1 MSVAN
6 QFTDQYSHQV
16 INKITAIIQTLS
28 SDAKKHLSERL
39 ENLAVQSGSNSSQ
52 QAMADA
58 IAGKNYSPEEK
69 KELALLNLMNS
80 FSQRAKLLEDTIGT
94 SEVAK
99 LLACR
104 SRQTPLDRRENQTLL
119 AVKDNGQWKYPL
131 WQFDPEGDDGVING
145 LSETIQALN
154 VSDLAKVSWLTRP
167 NAIFNNLTPLEML
180 KRSEIERVVNEAV
193 GVGLPQ

>member
-6 QFTDQYSHQV
+6 QFTDEYSNQI
-16 INKITAIIQTLS
+16 INKVTQITQDLS

-39 ENLAVQSGSNSSQ
+39 ENLAVKSGSNSSQ
-52 QAMADA
+52 QAVGDA
-58 IAGKNYSPEEK
+58 IAGKTYSPEEK

-99 LLACR
+99 LLSCR
-104 SRQTPLDRRENQTLL
+104 SRQTPLDRRENKTLL

-131 WQFDPEGDDGVING
+131 WQFDPEGDDGIVNG
-145 LSETIQALN
+145 LSATLQALN

-167 NAIFNNLTPLEML
+167 NPIFDNLTPLEML
-180 KRSEIERVVNEAV
+180 KRGEVERVVNEAV